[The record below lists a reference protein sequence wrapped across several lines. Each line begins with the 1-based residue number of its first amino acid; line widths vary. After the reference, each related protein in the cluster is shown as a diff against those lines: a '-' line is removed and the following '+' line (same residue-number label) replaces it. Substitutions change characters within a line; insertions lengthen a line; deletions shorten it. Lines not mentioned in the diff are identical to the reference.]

1 LKVVEDELD
10 STKMAL
16 KQAELTVREVEEVIV
31 KEQSEQREKI
41 TNEDGSTVVDINAYG
56 IPPNDDLSGG
66 PGPLTNVPEVAPMKL
81 AIAPQEPE
89 IEFPD
94 LSAISPNLLSITAE
108 EALVSPEYATIPPDT
123 PTDAGTSTSS
133 FENDLKHIEEFEHAK
148 VTGNFGIKTKA
159 AWKGKGKASPA
170 ENSKKRKSNDE
181 LGGDEAES
189 IGEIETAGVD
199 QEEEK
204 DDDNDVD
211 WKRPKIL
218 SHEFHSSLVDC
229 AK

>member
-1 LKVVEDELD
+1 VEDELD

-16 KQAELTVREVEEVIV
+16 KQAELTVREVEEAIV

-41 TNEDGSTVVDINAYG
+41 TNEDGSTVADVNTYG

-66 PGPLTNVPEVAPMKL
+66 PGPLTNVPKVAPMKL
-81 AIAPQEPE
+81 AIAPEEPE

-94 LSAISPNLLSITAE
+94 LSAISPDLLSITAE

-133 FENDLKHIEEFEHAK
+133 FENDLKYIEEFEHAK

-159 AWKGKGKASPA
+159 SRKGKKKASP
-170 ENSKKRKSNDE
+170 KKRKSDDE

-211 WKRPKIL
+211 RKRPKIL
-218 SHEFHSSLVDC
+218 SREFHSSLVDC